1 MRLLSNRIYHSN
13 HSYRKKAI
21 YFEIKYIEIDVGVK
35 NKNNLK
41 GEKNEFFNGNRDMV
55 WTKYIN

>member
-1 MRLLSNRIYHSN
+1 MRLLSNRIYRSN

-21 YFEIKYIEIDVGVK
+21 YFEKEYIEIDVGIK